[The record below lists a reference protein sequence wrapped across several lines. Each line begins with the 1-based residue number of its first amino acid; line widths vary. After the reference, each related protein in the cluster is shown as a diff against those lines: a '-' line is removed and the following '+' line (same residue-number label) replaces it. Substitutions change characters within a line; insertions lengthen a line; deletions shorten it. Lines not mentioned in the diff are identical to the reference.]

1 MNVEKQL
8 TELHDNLRQ
17 ILDPDDYGWVQRPT
31 EVVIDDLIMAGV
43 EFEKCKNR
51 PLESIE
57 KCNDREKL
65 IELLYEFSEL
75 DEPGDGRTWWEHLAD
90 FLIEKLNLTL
100 LENNLEVSRVML
112 REEQKKREK
121 AEHDRDRYARKI
133 EELTEQN
140 ERLRAEYEKAQIF
153 SVFPK
158 EEELKYL
165 NALERMAKEYK
176 TVRADTVENL
186 CTRFAVH
193 FGTYTDK
200 DTVKVSEVFRLLS
213 KFTEE
218 ICDTTN

>member
-1 MNVEKQL
+1 MTEYIDRGENVEKQL
-8 TELHDNLRQ
+8 AELHDNLRQ
-17 ILDPDDYGWVQRPT
+17 ILDPDDYGWVHSPT

-43 EFEKCKNR
+43 EFEKCKKR

-65 IELLYEFSEL
+65 IV
-75 DEPGDGRTWWEHLAD
+75 
-90 FLIEKLNLTL
+90 TL

-112 REEQKKREK
+112 REAHKKLEK

-133 EELTEQN
+133 EELTE
-140 ERLRAEYEKAQIF
+140 ESEEWRKSWAENQRQWDEAYEKLEAENAEQDEAI
-153 SVFPK
+153 
-158 EEELKYL
+158 LK
-165 NALERMAKEYK
+165 ALKHMGVIRREVKGA
-176 TVRADTVENL
+176 TVENL
-186 CTRFAVH
+186 RTRFAIH